1 MKSLEG
7 LSVQRRDAYLKT
19 FVKAEKINTTKKPD
33 PAPRVIQPRNVR
45 YNVEVGRYLRRFE
58 HYLYRGTDEIWNG
71 PTIIK
76 GYTVKQIGKIA
87 RDAWDSFVSPVA
99 IGFDMKRFD
108 QHVSSD
114 ALKWEH
120 SVYLDAFC
128 HDIDCRIIRV
138 AIS

>member
-1 MKSLEG
+1 MRLVAIYVG
-7 LSVQRRDAYLKT
+7 LSIT
-19 FVKAEKINTTKKPD
+19 SIEI
-33 PAPRVIQPRNVR
+33 
-45 YNVEVGRYLRRFE
+45 
-58 HYLYRGTDEIWNG
+58 DEIWNG

-76 GYTVKQIGKIA
+76 GYTVEQIGKIA

-128 HDIDCRIIRV
+128 HDSYLAELLEWQLVNKGVGYASDGMIKYKVDGCRMSGDMNILIN
-138 AIS
+138 